1 MGFGFGFFCPLFNN
15 LLVSYL
21 QLLELNILRMCGGSG
36 WGAAPHWGGSSR
48 VAWHLF
54 LRDTRR
60 GPRRPVQGRAEL
72 PMETETGRTPLDPQT
87 PVPTKPSPN
96 ADGPPW
102 GWPSA
107 PPRPTQE
114 ALGRLQKT
122 RLFVPGR
129 ASRPAQPRTA
139 PHRPAAPA
147 RVPAPAPARARW
159 GGGENTAQTAWG
171 DHPLRS
177 VLTGGAAAAGPSCR
191 SRGAEGS
198 AGLNRPR
205 APAAASGR
213 PVAAR
218 GTAGRGVPP
227 AGHHLQQREPEQQ
240 PGCTAQPPGTAGLPP
255 NRAQLPWAGRSQPG
269 LPNLLLL
276 KAHFSCKN

>member
-1 MGFGFGFFCPLFNN
+1 MGTRGAPPAVPPPQQLRRDRRLVPSGPGGRKLGFGFGFFCPLFNN

-129 ASRPAQPRTA
+129 ASRPAPPRTA

-159 GGGENTAQTAWG
+159 GGRREHGTNSVGGSPAALSAHGWRRCRGPVLPLPRGRRQRRAEPAPGSGGSFRPSSRRAG
-171 DHPLRS
+171 D
-177 VLTGGAAAAGPSCR
+177 GGARGPPS
-191 SRGAEGS
+191 
-198 AGLNRPR
+198 R
-205 APAAASGR
+205 APPA
-213 PVAAR
+213 
-218 GTAGRGVPP
+218 TA
-227 AGHHLQQREPEQQ
+227 
-240 PGCTAQPPGTAGLPP
+240 
-255 NRAQLPWAGRSQPG
+255 
-269 LPNLLLL
+269 
-276 KAHFSCKN
+276 